1 MLFNNIMQRSPMIPY
16 TFGVAGPTTTSGGG
30 VGRRRR
36 EIYDLN
42 DREDENIY
50 YQNPS
55 SEELTDKDTTLD
67 EPPTPDISMLSYM
80 RTESPTT
87 TASMLPSDRNAA
99 GDAPVLSASS
109 QSSEAENYDASDD
122 AEHTVDVKLT
132 GSNIQDKIAKNLL
145 AADGET
151 RAWKK
156 VTVILFADNLC

>member
-1 MLFNNIMQRSPMIPY
+1 MR

-42 DREDENIY
+42 DRDDENIY

-67 EPPTPDISMLSYM
+67 EPPTPDDSMLSYL

-99 GDAPVLSASS
+99 ADVPESAESAQSAGDD
-109 QSSEAENYDASDD
+109 DASDD

-132 GSNIQDKIAKNLL
+132 GFNIQDKVAKNLL

-151 RAWKK
+151 RAGKK
-156 VTVILFADNLC
+156 VAVILFADNLC

>member
-1 MLFNNIMQRSPMIPY
+1 MIQY
-16 TFGVAGPTTTSGGG
+16 FAGPTTTSGGG

-42 DREDENIY
+42 DRDDESIY

-55 SEELTDKDTTLD
+55 SELTDKDTTLD
-67 EPPTPDISMLSYM
+67 EPPTPDVSMQSYM

-99 GDAPVLSASS
+99 GDVPESAESS
-109 QSSEAENYDASDD
+109 QSSEAEDDD
-122 AEHTVDVKLT
+122 AEHTVDVELT
-132 GSNIQDKIAKNLL
+132 GFNIQDKVAKNLL

-151 RAWKK
+151 RARKK
-156 VTVILFADNLC
+156 VTVILFADNLR

>member
-1 MLFNNIMQRSPMIPY
+1 MIQY
-16 TFGVAGPTTTSGGG
+16 FSGPTTTSGGG

-42 DREDENIY
+42 DRDDESIY

-67 EPPTPDISMLSYM
+67 EPPTPDVSMLSYL

-87 TASMLPSDRNAA
+87 TASILPSDRIAA
-99 GDAPVLSASS
+99 GDVPESA
-109 QSSEAENYDASDD
+109 QSAENDDASDD

-132 GSNIQDKIAKNLL
+132 NFNLQDKIAKNLL

-151 RAWKK
+151 QAGKK
-156 VTVILFADNLC
+156 VTVILLADNLC

>member
-1 MLFNNIMQRSPMIPY
+1 MIQS
-16 TFGVAGPTTTSGGG
+16 FSGPTTTSGGG

-42 DREDENIY
+42 DRDDESIY

-55 SEELTDKDTTLD
+55 SELIDKDTTLE
-67 EPPTPDISMLSYM
+67 EPPTPDVSMQSYM

-99 GDAPVLSASS
+99 ADVPESAESS
-109 QSSEAENYDASDD
+109 QSAEAGDGDASDE
-122 AEHTVDVKLT
+122 AEHTVDVELT
-132 GSNIQDKIAKNLL
+132 NFNIQDKIAKNLL

-151 RAWKK
+151 RAGKK
-156 VTVILFADNLC
+156 VTFLLTILSYGEVKPSLTN